1 MMQTLR
7 MNSKGGDV
15 YTLQQLLQE
24 WGYDIPV
31 TGNFA
36 QMTDAA
42 VRDFQSRNRLTADGI
57 VGKRTWEML
66 MDKDTRLLEPLRLKE
81 EDFIRA
87 ADTLQVE
94 VATVKAVQEVETG
107 GRGGFFASD
116 KPAILFE
123 GHIFWSQLKKMGLNP
138 EDYQKGNEDILYPKW
153 TKDHYKGGKGEYD
166 RLERAMR
173 INPEAAMNSASWGLF
188 QIMGFNHKVCGCDC
202 VRDFVEIMKESEG
215 RQLDLFTSFIKGNAL
230 EQYLRKKDWAGFAS
244 RYNGPAYAENKYDVK
259 LKAAYEKHMT

>member
-66 MDKDTRLLEPLRLKE
+66 MDKDARLLEPLRLKE
-81 EDFIRA
+81 EDFVRA

-107 GRGGFFASD
+107 GRGGFFASG

-123 GHIFWSQLKKMGLNP
+123 GHIFWSQLKKKGKNP
-138 EDYQKGNEDILYPKW
+138 EDYLEGNEDILYPKW
-153 TKDHYKGGKGEYD
+153 TKEHYSGGMKEYD
-166 RLERAMR
+166 RLEKAMR
-173 INPEAAMNSASWGLF
+173 IDEEAAISSASWGLF
-188 QIMGFNHKVCGCDC
+188 QIMGFNHKICGCDT
-202 VRDFVEIMKESEG
+202 VQEFAKRMNENEG
-215 RQLDLFTSFIKGNAL
+215 SQLDLFTGFVQGNKL
-230 EQYLRKKDWAGFAS
+230 DTYLREKDWAGFAK
-244 RYNGPAYAENKYDVK
+244 RYNGPAYAENRYDEK
-259 LKAAYEKHMT
+259 LKTAYEKHKA

>member
-153 TKDHYKGGKGEYD
+153 TKDHYKGGKGE
-166 RLERAMR
+166 
-173 INPEAAMNSASWGLF
+173 
-188 QIMGFNHKVCGCDC
+188 
-202 VRDFVEIMKESEG
+202 
-215 RQLDLFTSFIKGNAL
+215 
-230 EQYLRKKDWAGFAS
+230 
-244 RYNGPAYAENKYDVK
+244 
-259 LKAAYEKHMT
+259 